1 MEKIEA
7 QLIEG
12 NIIVWDIEKGR
23 ELYKNGF
30 YGKPLG
36 IPKPKTPDFNA
47 PLILDLIE
55 AVYLVEK
62 NILSIF
68 QGDKKLTI
76 EELIEYGTKNYEL
89 FLIKY
94 LVYKDLRERG
104 FIVTPG
110 IKFGSDFAVY
120 KYGPGIDHAPF
131 IVQVKKT
138 EEEISALEIIRAGRL
153 ATTVKKHFTLAIP
166 NLSTKEVDYLIFS
179 WWRP

>member
-68 QGDKKLTI
+68 QGDKELTI
-76 EELIEYGTKNYEL
+76 EKLIDYGTKN
-89 FLIKY
+89 
-94 LVYKDLRERG
+94 
-104 FIVTPG
+104 
-110 IKFGSDFAVY
+110 
-120 KYGPGIDHAPF
+120 
-131 IVQVKKT
+131 
-138 EEEISALEIIRAGRL
+138 
-153 ATTVKKHFTLAIP
+153 
-166 NLSTKEVDYLIFS
+166 
-179 WWRP
+179 